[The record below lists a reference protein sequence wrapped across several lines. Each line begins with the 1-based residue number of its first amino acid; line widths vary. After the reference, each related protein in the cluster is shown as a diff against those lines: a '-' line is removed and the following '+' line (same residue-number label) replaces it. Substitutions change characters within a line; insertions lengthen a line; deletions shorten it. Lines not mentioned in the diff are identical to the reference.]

1 MSVRTQNLETIAPV
15 LATFDIHQT
24 ADVDDLTDDDLG
36 YAVTLTGN
44 YEVGPATDGSA
55 VLGKLISLSLAD
67 GDDGKRVATIQ
78 IGGIMTLPITT
89 TNPTVGDRIVGGS
102 GATVKQA
109 PALGGNDPAG
119 GNIARGTVLS
129 VSGTSSCTV
138 YMP

>member
-1 MSVRTQNLETIAPV
+1 MSVRTQNLESTAPAM
-15 LATFDIHQT
+15 ATFDIHQS
-24 ADVDDLTDDDLG
+24 ADVDDLTDSDLG
-36 YAVTLTGN
+36 CAVKLTGN
-44 YEVGPATDGSA
+44 YEVGPATDGA
-55 VLGKLISLSLAD
+55 IVLGKLISLSLSD
-67 GDDGKRVATIQ
+67 GNNGKRVATVQ

-89 TNPTVGDRIVGGS
+89 TNPTVGDRIVGGA

-119 GNIARGTVLS
+119 GNIARGTVLA